1 MNNAEH
7 KLHELRNQ
15 LDQLDTATVHARVAS
30 NLRSAWQ
37 EHSNSIITTTMEQ
50 IPDQIPD
57 TSPKATNPGHSNWR
71 MLGFTF
77 GGLSLA
83 GLALVTTLIINVND
97 VAPPSSTISQ
107 TNTQQ
112 VAITDNTK
120 PKDGKINSNGTSV
133 QFDSAA
139 LGSSDATGLA
149 DGINLRDIDMP
160 DVEFEPMMASDY
172 DDDYDTVQP
181 TVEKYE
187 EYGYEDYDS
196 ITNYPNEPEYTYT
209 NGDEEKQVFSESVG
223 LTIEVKKELLEV
235 MSDLR
240 TEVSNRSGYLVNIS
254 YYNDSGT
261 INIQVPA
268 DQLSAFEEKL
278 SQLDA
283 NHEVEV
289 NQYNVQNVSSEV
301 VAMDEYLKIAD
312 EQVKDLEKT
321 IASNETTQA
330 ERDDAKIQL
339 ETTNK
344 LIDESK
350 QKRDE
355 EIAKYN
361 LVNVTVYVTKYQ
373 SFWEGNYYQYDRST
387 LSGLVKYEFG
397 KAVYSLVRS
406 TGKVTTFFIWLLVYS
421 AIFVPAFYI
430 IRGIVRKIRK
440 SLKKN

>member
-15 LDQLDTATVHARVAS
+15 LDQLDTATVHARVAR
-30 NLRSAWQ
+30 NLHSAYQ
-37 EHSNSIITTTMEQ
+37 QQSNSTTTTTMEQ
-50 IPDQIPD
+50 IPD
-57 TSPKATNPGHSNWR
+57 TSNKAKNNWR
-71 MLGFTF
+71 MLGLTF
-77 GGLSLA
+77 GGLGIA

-97 VAPPSSTISQ
+97 VSPPSANLSQ

-112 VAITDNTK
+112 VALSDNAK
-120 PKDGKINSNGTSV
+120 PKDGKVNSSGTAL
-133 QFDSAA
+133 QFDSAT
-139 LGSSDATGLA
+139 LGSSDATGLG
-149 DGINLRDIDMP
+149 DGINIRDIDIP
-160 DVEFEPMMASDY
+160 DFEFEPMMPSDY

-181 TVEKYE
+181 TVEAYE
-187 EYGYEDYDS
+187 EYAYDD
-196 ITNYPNEPEYTYT
+196 ITNYPNEPEYTYSS
-209 NGDEEKQVFSESVG
+209 GDEEKQIFSESVG

-240 TEVSNRSGYLVNIS
+240 TEVSNRSGYLVSIS

-261 INIQVPA
+261 INIQIPA
-268 DQLSAFEEKL
+268 DQLSAFEETL
-278 SQLDA
+278 SKLDA

-289 NQYNVQNVSSEV
+289 NQYNVQNVSSQV
-301 VAMDEYLKIAD
+301 IAMDEYIKIAED
-312 EQVKDLEKT
+312 QVKDLEET
-321 IASNETTQA
+321 IASNETTAA
-330 ERDDAKIQL
+330 EREDAKIQL

-344 LIDESK
+344 LIEESK

-361 LVNVTVYVTKYQ
+361 LVNVTVYVTKYE

-406 TGKVTTFFIWLLVYS
+406 TGKVTSFFIWLLVYS

-440 SLKKN
+440 SIKKN

>member
-15 LDQLDTATVHARVAS
+15 LDQLDTTAMHKRVAN
-30 NLRSAWQ
+30 NLRSAYQ
-37 EHSNSIITTTMEQ
+37 QQSNSITTTTMEQ
-50 IPDQIPD
+50 IPD
-57 TSPKATNPGHSNWR
+57 TKNPGRSNWR

-77 GGLSLA
+77 GGLGIA

-97 VAPPSSTISQ
+97 VSPSSATISQ
-107 TNTQQ
+107 TTAQQ
-112 VAITDNTK
+112 VALSDNAK
-120 PKDGKINSNGTSV
+120 PKDGKTKSNTGTSL
-133 QFDSAA
+133 QFDPVT
-139 LGSSDATGLA
+139 LDSSDAAGLSS
-149 DGINLRDIDMP
+149 GVNLRDLDLDFEVP
-160 DVEFEPMMASDY
+160 NLEFEPMMV
-172 DDDYDTVQP
+172 DDYDTVEPVIQR
-181 TVEKYE
+181 YE
-187 EYGYEDYDS
+187 EYGYDD
-196 ITNYPNEPEYTYT
+196 ITNYQNEPDYTYT
-209 NGDEEKQVFSESVG
+209 NGDEEKQIFSESVG

-240 TEVSNRSGYLVNIS
+240 TEVSNRSGYLVSIS

-261 INIQVPA
+261 INIQIPA
-268 DQLSAFEEKL
+268 EQLSAFEEKL
-278 SQLDA
+278 SELDA

-289 NQYNVQNVSSEV
+289 NQYNVQNVSSKV

-312 EQVKDLEKT
+312 EQVKDLEEL
-321 IASNETTQA
+321 IASNETTEA
-330 ERDDAKIQL
+330 ERDDAKEQL
-339 ETTNK
+339 EITNE
-344 LIDESK
+344 IIEESK

-361 LVNVTVYVTKYQ
+361 LVNVTVYVTKYK

-406 TGKVTTFFIWLLVYS
+406 TGKVTSFFIWLLVYS

-440 SLKKN
+440 SLRKSE